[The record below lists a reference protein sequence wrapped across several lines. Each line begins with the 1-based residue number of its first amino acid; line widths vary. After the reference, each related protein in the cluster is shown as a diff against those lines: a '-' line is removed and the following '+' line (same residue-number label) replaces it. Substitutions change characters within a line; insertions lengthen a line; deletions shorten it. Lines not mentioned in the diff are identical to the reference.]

1 MNSIEKY
8 RLLIEQKKNTGEKQG
23 IKPIWIPDTMFD
35 YQAFVTREVI
45 QRGRAAGYLDTGAG
59 KTFIQLVEAHNYVLH
74 TNKPVLIITP
84 LAVAFQFLKEA
95 EKFGIPDVFYSKDG
109 KVRGKIVIC
118 NYERIAHFDPSDYE
132 CVILDESSILKNDEG
147 KIRERVTNFLR
158 KVKYRG
164 LFTATPAPN
173 DYVELGTSS
182 EALGYLG
189 HVDMLTR
196 FFTNKE
202 NTIDPAF
209 IGTEWRLKPHAETAF
224 FEWVSS
230 WAISMRKPSD
240 LGFSNK
246 GYEKPEL
253 IVNEHWVENKTP
265 LVINGQYQMFNIVA
279 RTNQEIQAERRMTIQ
294 QRCEKAVELASAH
307 ETSVYWCNLNPEG
320 DLITQLDKNAVQIK
334 GSQSVDEKEEILLAF
349 ASGQIKHLVTKP
361 KITGFGLN
369 WQHCGHTTIFPSF
382 SYEQYYQLISRFV
395 RFGRKDPVIADLV
408 FSDGQKRVADAL
420 FAKALKT
427 EQMFELLS
435 QNVNKDFTIVQ
446 KGFDKEIQ
454 LPSFL

>member
-1 MNSIEKY
+1 MNNIEKY
-8 RLLIEQKKNTGEKQG
+8 RSLIEQKKHIGEKQG

-118 NYERIAHFDPSDYE
+118 NYERLAHFDPSDYE

-202 NTIDPAF
+202 NTVDPAF

-294 QRCEKAVELASAH
+294 QRCEKAVDLASAH

-420 FAKALKT
+420 FAKAMKT